1 VLQVANVLR
10 AHSADGLSAV
20 SCELETWGL
29 LVHTAYG
36 FLKGLAFSTYG
47 EASILF
53 AQNVLLLALI
63 YKYNRMPLSRRLAA
77 IILFGGA
84 IAAVMSGEGQLRKQ
98 LAMRVAYHSS
108 RRCRND
114 CMQRSSSSSVRRK
127 RSSTQ
132 LRVQSC
138 RTHRQ
143 SELL

>member
-1 VLQVANVLR
+1 MLQVANVLR
-10 AHSADGLSAV
+10 AQSADGLSAV

-84 IAAVMSGEGQLRKQ
+84 IAVVLSGEGHISQQ
-98 LAMRVAYHSS
+98 AM
-108 RRCRND
+108 
-114 CMQRSSSSSVRRK
+114 Q
-127 RSSTQ
+127 
-132 LRVQSC
+132 
-138 RTHRQ
+138 
-143 SELL
+143 

>member
-84 IAAVMSGEGQLRKQ
+84 IAAVLSGEGQLQEQ

-108 RRCRND
+108 
-114 CMQRSSSSSVRRK
+114 
-127 RSSTQ
+127 
-132 LRVQSC
+132 
-138 RTHRQ
+138 
-143 SELL
+143 

>member
-1 VLQVANVLR
+1 MYSSLTRTHVLQLLNACKQVANVLR

-36 FLKGLAFSTYG
+36 YLKGLAFSTYG

-77 IILFGGA
+77 VILFGGA
-84 IAAVMSGEGQLRKQ
+84 IAAVVTGERHG
-98 LAMRVAYHSS
+98 V
-108 RRCRND
+108 
-114 CMQRSSSSSVRRK
+114 
-127 RSSTQ
+127 
-132 LRVQSC
+132 
-138 RTHRQ
+138 
-143 SELL
+143 

>member
-1 VLQVANVLR
+1 MLR

-36 FLKGLAFSTYG
+36 YLKGLAFSTYG

-77 IILFGGA
+77 VILLGGA
-84 IAAVMSGEGQLRKQ
+84 IAAVLTGEQCTVQYSTAAAAAGSRH
-98 LAMRVAYHSS
+98 ATNTGSS
-108 RRCRND
+108 HCW
-114 CMQRSSSSSVRRK
+114 Q
-127 RSSTQ
+127 Q
-132 LRVQSC
+132 
-138 RTHRQ
+138 H
-143 SELL
+143 

>member
-1 VLQVANVLR
+1 VLR

-20 SCELETWGL
+20 ACELETWGL

-36 FLKGLAFSTYG
+36 YLKGLAFSTYG

-84 IAAVMSGEGQLRKQ
+84 IAAVLGGKFMQCSC
-98 LAMRVAYHSS
+98 SS
-108 RRCRND
+108 TCTELVCN
-114 CMQRSSSSSVRRK
+114 CSSSSNCINRNSRRK
-127 RSSTQ
+127 AVTWA
-132 LRVQSC
+132 
-138 RTHRQ
+138 
-143 SELL
+143 ELGVLDGG